1 MSQTA
6 CSEWTVSGGQADWG
20 SAESEGTLA
29 RVQCSNGD
37 DGKRSHDD
45 EEKEGSVDA
54 NALIIPLVYAHTCM
68 KHPSHPKAHQT
79 CCLLMISL
87 QVGAAGAVEA
97 CVHFRS
103 M

>member
-6 CSEWTVSGGQADWG
+6 CSEWTVSAGQADWG

-45 EEKEGSVDA
+45 EEKAGSVDA
-54 NALIIPLVYAHTCM
+54 NALIIPLVFPNGMAGWR
-68 KHPSHPKAHQT
+68 SELAVSQNFQT
-79 CCLLMISL
+79 ISMIPIL
-87 QVGAAGAVEA
+87 DAVI
-97 CVHFRS
+97 VVKVPIS
-103 M
+103 P